1 MDVAVLVLD
10 QVFDLGL
17 SAVLDTL
24 STAGELA
31 QLGGGR
37 AQPRPRMVGLRRHV
51 ATQHGLTVPVT
62 PAQGA
67 ARPDV
72 VVVPALGCKVPD
84 TLRAALGRKD
94 VHEAGEL
101 LRGWSR
107 QGTLLAAACTGT
119 FVLAASGL
127 LDDGP
132 ATTTWWLVPL
142 FRELYPR
149 VDLDESRMIV
159 EARGRVTAG
168 AALAHLDLA
177 LWLVRRK
184 SPTLAAQTARYLM
197 VDARPSQ
204 AAFAIPDQLAHDDP
218 MVERFER
225 WARAH
230 LADFSLAA
238 AARAAGTSE
247 RTLARRLHDVL
258 GKSPLGFVQELRVE
272 RAAHLLQSSSAD
284 VDSIAAEV
292 GYQSGVT
299 LRTLLRRKL
308 GRGVRELRR
317 AR

>member
-1 MDVAVLVLD
+1 M
-10 QVFDLGL
+10 
-17 SAVLDTL
+17 
-24 STAGELA
+24 
-31 QLGGGR
+31 
-37 AQPRPRMVGLRRHV
+37 
-51 ATQHGLTVPVT
+51 
-62 PAQGA
+62 
-67 ARPDV
+67 
-72 VVVPALGCKVPD
+72 
-84 TLRAALGRKD
+84 
-94 VHEAGEL
+94 
-101 LRGWSR
+101 
-107 QGTLLAAACTGT
+107 
-119 FVLAASGL
+119 LAASGL
-127 LDDGP
+127 LDHGP

-197 VDARPSQ
+197 VDSRPSQ

-225 WARAH
+225 WARTH

-272 RAAHLLQSSSAD
+272 RAAHLLQSTTAD